1 MKARRL
7 YHYIENNWVQ
17 SKLMITAAELS
28 GSSKLELTLD
38 LKFEKN
44 GLLKIMKRIALL
56 RFEGLLELINGNR
69 F

>member
-38 LKFEKN
+38 LKFEKMAF
-44 GLLKIMKRIALL
+44 LKIMKRIALL
-56 RFEGLLELINGNR
+56 HFEGLMELINGNR